1 MGKIKQGILGGFSGK
16 VGPVIGTSWKGKAI
30 IKARPLSHNDRNS
43 VAQQEQRA
51 KFSLVSKFLA
61 CVNGFIAFGFA
72 KKAVGITAPNAAM
85 AANLESAVTG
95 DFPNY
100 SLAMNKVLVSD
111 GKIDLPYNPGGT
123 VDSGTLTFT
132 WADNTGRG
140 DALADDQVMVLV
152 YNPTVEQSV
161 YTTAL
166 AARSTRTA
174 DLVCPT
180 AWSGNQ
186 VHVYFAMR
194 REKTGDTSVS
204 TYIGDFTL

>member
-111 GKIDLPYNPGGT
+111 GKIDLPYNPGAT

>member
-16 VGPVIGTSWKGKAI
+16 VGPVVGSSWKGKAVM
-30 IKARPLSHNDRNS
+30 KAMPLSVHNPNT

-51 KFSLVSKFLA
+51 KFALVGK
-61 CVNGFIAFGFA
+61 FIAIITGFVA
-72 KKAVGITAPNAAM
+72 VGFRKKAVGITAQNAAM
-85 AANLESAVTG
+85 ATNLGDAVTG

-100 SLAMNKVLVSD
+100 SLAMDKVLVSD
-111 GKIDLPYNPGGT
+111 GKIDLPYNPGAT

-140 DALADDQVMVLV
+140 DALADDQVMILV
-152 YNPTVEQSV
+152 YNPTVKQSV

-174 DLVCPT
+174 ELACPT

-194 REKTGDTSVS
+194 RESTGDTSIS
-204 TYIGDFTL
+204 TYLGDFTL